1 MRQFLTKKS
10 VQHRAVGHKSIGNG
24 LAPVCRGITAMA
36 LQMLVQSGGLSLE
49 IWSSGECRGC
59 RFSELSSARSSTP
72 ATLIVSLQESQ
83 HGGVGVHMPVF
94 APHWA
99 RNHSRPKLTCPEQHH
114 ALAFAAQIRDWR
126 ACSARVGITP
136 QSRLQPFDVMRAYDL
151 LECPQTKL
159 ATSFP
164 VVFFCESKD

>member
-1 MRQFLTKKS
+1 MSGQPRCRDSTNPAAIWKSMLT
-10 VQHRAVGHKSIGNG
+10 RCGNG
-24 LAPVCRGITAMA
+24 LAPVCRRITAMA

-72 ATLIVSLQESQ
+72 ATLIVSLQASMVALVCTCRFLRRIG
-83 HGGVGVHMPVF
+83 HATTLDPSF
-94 APHWA
+94 L
-99 RNHSRPKLTCPEQHH
+99 SRT
-114 ALAFAAQIRDWR
+114 AAQIRDWR
-126 ACSARVGITP
+126 ACSTRLGITP

-159 ATSFP
+159 ATPFP